1 MINLIGVPFDF
12 TGMAY
17 YQTNKDIHVN
27 DFVVVKTLHGTFVGK
42 VAKIRVP
49 SEEEKQKEDF
59 DTIFPPILRIA
70 TFKDKANAIE
80 NEKKSIKI
88 STTCQQYANDL
99 NLNIKVLRSYLDIE
113 EAKVLITFSSDVR
126 VDFRELVRILNGT
139 FNLKI
144 ELRQIGPRDQARL
157 VGGIG
162 PCGLPLCCT
171 TFITSFEGFSISI
184 NMAKNQLLAIN
195 IPKLSGQC
203 GKLMCCLKF
212 EDSIYSEI
220 RPNYP
225 KIGEKFTYL
234 GKQYEVTNINIL
246 SDTITTYN
254 GDNYETFSK
263 EEFERAKKGLEKQE
277 TKFLYADKDVNSG
290 VDLSGYGMHETR
302 KRIAQIE
309 KNEKKYKEDLE
320 KKCKE
325 EANNRKKNNNNNND
339 NNNKSK
345 KFKKHKE
352 KYNDFK
358 IPGSSSSSGFIPVSQ
373 LSDDSSLDFIPVKK
387 NNDKK

>member
-12 TGMAY
+12 TGMSY
-17 YQTNKDIHVN
+17 YQTNKDINVN
-27 DFVVVKTLHGTFVGK
+27 DFVVVETSHGTFVGK
-42 VAKIRVP
+42 VAKVRTP
-49 SEEEKQKEDF
+49 TEDELKKENF
-59 DTIFPPILRIA
+59 DVIFPPILRIA
-70 TFKDKANAIE
+70 TFQDKAASFD

-88 STTCQQYANDL
+88 STTCQKYADDL
-99 NLNIKVLRSYLDIE
+99 ELNIKVLHSYLDIE
-113 EAKVLITFSSDVR
+113 EPKVLITFSSDVR

-139 FNLKI
+139 FNMKI

-162 PCGLPLCCT
+162 PCGLPLCCAS
-171 TFITSFEGFSISI
+171 FITSFEGFSISI

-212 EDSIYSEI
+212 EDAIYSEI

-225 KIGEKFTYL
+225 KVGEKFTYL
-234 GKQYEVTNINIL
+234 GKQYEVTGLNIL

-263 EEFERAKKGLEKQE
+263 EEFERAKKGLEKQDS
-277 TKFLYADKDVNSG
+277 KFLKSDFDVNSG
-290 VDLSGYGMHETR
+290 VDLSGYGMNETK

-309 KNEKKYKEDLE
+309 KNEKKYKEEKE
-320 KKCKE
+320 KKQK
-325 EANNRKKNNNNNND
+325 AQTSPSNHKDINSNNKQKKN
-339 NNNKSK
+339 
-345 KFKKHKE
+345 KKHKE

-358 IPGSSSSSGFIPVSQ
+358 LPGSSSSSGFIPVSQ
-373 LSDDSSLDFIPVKK
+373 IADKSVLDFIPVKNK
-387 NNDKK
+387 NDKK